1 MNIPAALIELALQ
14 KMSSENIWQG
24 GRMSITKERKTEII
38 HEFRRAESDTGSPE
52 VQVAMLTHRINELT
66 AHLAVHSK
74 DHASRRGLLMLV
86 SRRRRLL
93 DYLRRHNQESYLNI
107 IGRLSLRK

>member
-1 MNIPAALIELALQ
+1 
-14 KMSSENIWQG
+14 
-24 GRMSITKERKTEII
+24 MSITKERKTEII
-38 HEFRRAESDTGSPE
+38 NEFRRADGDTGSPE

-66 AHLAVHSK
+66 SHLETHQK
-74 DHASRRGLLMLV
+74 DHSSRRGLLMLV

-93 DYLRRHNQESYLNI
+93 DYLRRHNQESYLAI